1 MLAVDQVVAQILQPD
16 IEWLDQ
22 VTGIDLRLY
31 QRAADEHQPVAVDGR
46 LHAYIGI
53 DDNRAI
59 GRMRRV
65 ETGSPQPLRPAVGA
79 RLVAQLQKTT
89 LFITHDLD
97 EAIRIGHRIAIM
109 KDGII
114 VQIGTPEEIVMNPT
128 DDCVREFVQGI
139 SKLKLVKAHSILEPL
154 DSYEGDLSAAPRAD
168 EGADLDQLI
177 DHAVSTDLPVV
188 ITANGKDIGVVT
200 KPRLF
205 RGIQGA
211 KSNERQRNH
220 GIRHR
225 RL

>member
-1 MLAVDQVVAQILQPD
+1 M
-16 IEWLDQ
+16 
-22 VTGIDLRLY
+22 
-31 QRAADEHQPVAVDGR
+31 AVDGR

-114 VQIGTPEEIVMNPT
+114 VQTSGG
-128 DDCVREFVQGI
+128 VRRSF
-139 SKLKLVKAHSILEPL
+139 A
-154 DSYEGDLSAAPRAD
+154 
-168 EGADLDQLI
+168 
-177 DHAVSTDLPVV
+177 T
-188 ITANGKDIGVVT
+188 
-200 KPRLF
+200 
-205 RGIQGA
+205 
-211 KSNERQRNH
+211 
-220 GIRHR
+220 
-225 RL
+225 